1 MRTQNFIVMVKS
13 RSKAGEQS
21 KDERIGF
28 HKGSV
33 SVLARERQEMQRILG
48 IVDQLMQMH
57 LSELKNL
64 GVDLSAQARKEKA
77 VSKKPPIDELL

>member
-1 MRTQNFIVMVKS
+1 M
-13 RSKAGEQS
+13 
-21 KDERIGF
+21 
-28 HKGSV
+28 

-57 LSELKNL
+57 LSELKSL